1 MTDFINQCVACGAE
15 ESLDALLLRMI
26 DDDTVRRL
34 IADVLTAS
42 FPLGGLVVRYLRLH
56 KPPKQKLRMDK
67 IARLLAE
74 LVPDVRRNAVERNG
88 RVWAVSA
95 EDWRGA
101 FEAVFT
107 AVDKGTLAVPLPGN
121 AYLYSV
127 LMRKSDKAEAGEEA
141 QRELERRGAPRQG
154 TVTVRGQTMSIG
166 QGLQQV
172 YGGRDPALAKLDA
185 DRHTAAPMPDGV
197 RARLAELRHGKPD
210 PAPPVI
216 AIAASPSLLAMTA
229 ARQSTPNP
237 LTEPGEPL

>member
-1 MTDFINQCVACGAE
+1 MAELLNTCPSCGAE
-15 ESLDALLLRMI
+15 ESLDALLLRMV
-26 DDDTVRRL
+26 DDDAVRRL

-74 LVPDVRRNAVERNG
+74 LVPDVRRNAIERNG

-95 EDWRGA
+95 DDWRGA

-127 LMRKSDKAEAGEEA
+127 LMRKSDKTEAGEEN
-141 QRELERRGAPRQG
+141 QRELERRVGPRQD
-154 TVTVRGQTMSIG
+154 TVTVRGQVMSIG
-166 QGLQQV
+166 QGLEQV
-172 YGGRDPALAKLDA
+172 YGGRDPELARLDA
-185 DRHTAAPMPDGV
+185 ERHTAAPMPEAV
-197 RARLAELRHGKPD
+197 RAQLAALRNAPKP
-210 PAPPVI
+210 
-216 AIAASPSLLAMTA
+216 TK
-229 ARQSTPNP
+229 
-237 LTEPGEPL
+237 

>member
-1 MTDFINQCVACGAE
+1 MADFINQCAACGAE

-34 IADVLTAS
+34 IADVLAAS

-74 LVPDVRRNAVERNG
+74 LVPDVRRNAIDRNG

-107 AVDKGTLAVPLPGN
+107 AVDKGTLVVPLPGN

-127 LMRKSDKAEAGEEA
+127 LMRKSDKTEAGEEN
-141 QRELERRGAPRQG
+141 QRELERRVGPRQD
-154 TVTVRGQTMSIG
+154 TVTVRGQVMSIG
-166 QGLQQV
+166 QGLEQV
-172 YGGRDPALAKLDA
+172 YGGRDPELAKRDV
-185 DRHTAAPMPDGV
+185 DRKTAAPVPDAV
-197 RARLAELRHGKPD
+197 RVQLATLRNAPKP
-210 PAPPVI
+210 
-216 AIAASPSLLAMTA
+216 TK
-229 ARQSTPNP
+229 
-237 LTEPGEPL
+237 